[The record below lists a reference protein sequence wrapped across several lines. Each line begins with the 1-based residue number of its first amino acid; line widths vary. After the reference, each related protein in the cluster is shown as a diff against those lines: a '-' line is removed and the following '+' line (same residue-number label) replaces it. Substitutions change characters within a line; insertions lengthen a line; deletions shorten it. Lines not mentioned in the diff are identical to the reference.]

1 MTVSLSPGTQ
11 WLCCQLGAR
20 EHFAVARG
28 LHRRGSLAAL
38 ITDAWA
44 PPGSQWSMLPGETGR
59 RLSERYSPDLAAATV
74 RSFTGSLIA
83 HEGWW
88 RMRGLG
94 GWPVVLERNRWF
106 QTRAADAI
114 ANLAPRSSTPVAVF
128 AHSYAALAAFR
139 QAKSR
144 GYATVLGQIDPGEEH
159 LRVVQDVARRW
170 PEFGPPLDP
179 PPPVYFHDWREEC
192 QLADRIIVNSQWSR
206 DLLERA
212 RIDPSKIEVVPLPFE
227 AEGNEATFV
236 RDYPAAFTPTRP
248 LRALFVGSVAAF
260 KGVPALLESLTLL
273 EDLPVELR
281 IVGPMAA
288 TIPGR
293 FLNHPRVRWVGSVT
307 RSDVMSHCRES
318 DVLVFPS
325 HSDGFGMAQV
335 EAQQWRLPII
345 ASQSCGRVV
354 RDDVNGLLLADVS
367 PQAIAGALRRTLD
380 PMLLRRWSSA
390 SGGPAMTLD
399 AFGAAITGS
408 AQAQGR

>member
-1 MTVSLSPGTQ
+1 MSPGTQ

-44 PPGSQWSMLPGETGR
+44 PPGSAWSMLPGQTGR
-59 RLSERYSPDLAAATV
+59 RLSERYSPDLASATV
-74 RSFTGSLIA
+74 RSFTGSLVA

-88 RMRGLG
+88 RLRRLG
-94 GWPVVLERNRWF
+94 GWPLVIERNRWF
-106 QTRAADAI
+106 QARAAGAVT
-114 ANLAPRSSTPVAVF
+114 NLALPSGTPVAVF

-159 LRVVQDVARRW
+159 LRVVRDVAQRW
-170 PEFGPPLDP
+170 PEFGPALDA
-179 PPPVYFHDWREEC
+179 PPPVYYHDWREEC
-192 QLADRIIVNSQWSR
+192 RLADRIIVNSQWSR

-212 RIDPSKIEVVPLPFE
+212 GIDPSKIAVVPLPYE
-227 AEGNEATFV
+227 AEADEATFV
-236 RDYPAAFTPTRP
+236 REYPVAFTAGRP

-260 KGVPALLESLTLL
+260 KGVPALLESLALL
-273 EDLPVELR
+273 DDVPVELR
-281 IVGPMAA
+281 MVGPIAA
-288 TIPGR
+288 TIPAR
-293 FLNHPRVRWVGSVT
+293 FLNHPRVRWVGSVS
-307 RSDVMSHCRES
+307 RSDVMSHCRQS

-345 ASQSCGRVV
+345 ASQSSGRVV
-354 RDDVNGLLLADVS
+354 RDDVNGVLLPDVS

-380 PMLLRRWSSA
+380 PALLRRWSSA
-390 SGGPAMTLD
+390 SGLPAMTLD
-399 AFGAAITGS
+399 AFGAAIAES
-408 AQAQGR
+408 AHASPS